1 MGRVR
6 SHIMSWKFDI
16 SDTYCSS
23 RISLDNYFS
32 CNPYKFDNN
41 CLAIVRSSRASPY
54 NHLTKEGGTII
65 FLFISVSRFYQIQIR
80 KLQTGRHKGR
90 VKVELK
96 GSEYKNQFCAFSNL
110 KWEESFILLA
120 KQTFFLIFVYVAQ
133 VCFSPTSV
141 KKKKQKHTEFA
152 SFAKEIRL
160 REGAEIN
167 GYSFHALGVASP
179 QAGYIYAWRGA
190 NVALGASWELTFP
203 KWLEA
208 GLKDPPEY
216 VLIMTAGFSCTFMK
230 ETLFYWLKMCCYVLS
245 CIIFTEMRKK
255 STIWIQKD

>member
-1 MGRVR
+1 
-6 SHIMSWKFDI
+6 MSWKFDI

-32 CNPYKFDNN
+32 CNPYKFGNN

-141 KKKKQKHTEFA
+141 KKKKNNKSTLNLPVLLRRYVWE
-152 SFAKEIRL
+152 KERK
-160 REGAEIN
+160 
-167 GYSFHALGVASP
+167 STVTPVHALGVASP

-245 CIIFTEMRKK
+245 CIIFTEMRQK

>member
-1 MGRVR
+1 
-6 SHIMSWKFDI
+6 MSWKFDI

-141 KKKKQKHTEFA
+141 KKKQQKHTEFA

-167 GYSFHALGVASP
+167 GYSSP
-179 QAGYIYAWRGA
+179 CIGCCLTPGGLYIRLAWR
-190 NVALGASWELTFP
+190 
-203 KWLEA
+203 
-208 GLKDPPEY
+208 
-216 VLIMTAGFSCTFMK
+216 
-230 ETLFYWLKMCCYVLS
+230 
-245 CIIFTEMRKK
+245 
-255 STIWIQKD
+255 

>member
-1 MGRVR
+1 
-6 SHIMSWKFDI
+6 MSWKFDI

-32 CNPYKFDNN
+32 CNPYTFDNN

-141 KKKKQKHTEFA
+141 KKNNKSTLNLPVLLRRYVWE
-152 SFAKEIRL
+152 KERKSTVTRSMHWVLPHPRRVI
-160 REGAEIN
+160 
-167 GYSFHALGVASP
+167 YTPGVALT
-179 QAGYIYAWRGA
+179 WR
-190 NVALGASWELTFP
+190 SELHGNLP
-203 KWLEA
+203 SQNDKRQGWKIL
-208 GLKDPPEY
+208 LN
-216 VLIMTAGFSCTFMK
+216 
-230 ETLFYWLKMCCYVLS
+230 
-245 CIIFTEMRKK
+245 IF
-255 STIWIQKD
+255 